1 MGFDEAGDDGAS
13 GDIELLGVCRHR
25 DRIPCADRFDAAVS
39 YDEYAI
45 GDGRSACSI
54 DNLRPDEGLEPGRD
68 LDRFLC
74 CTTTGCGHDEAEYH
88 DESLSQHFLHSPKF
102 CRDPTAT

>member
-1 MGFDEAGDDGAS
+1 MLLVALVDGKNVATAQ
-13 GDIELLGVCRHR
+13 EKVLA
-25 DRIPCADRFDAAVS
+25 PS
-39 YDEYAI
+39 YDVYAV
-45 GDGRSACSI
+45 GDGRSAGSI

-88 DESLSQHFLHSPKF
+88 DESLSQQFLHSPKF